1 MKRKIKLFCSSNVA
15 SVFFKANNITW
26 YICFEFRKKKR
37 KNVSFFEKGGG
48 GYFTPSRES
57 KRHSHHLIELRLS
70 DLNLINNTVQVF
82 FKENLTESFFFPHN
96 FLLFLLMIYLRRSC
110 FLIFGFHTIFDQG
123 DTFSERLV
131 VPDNFFST
139 QIAMRGVSFVGRKMV
154 GVGGRCGGY

>member
-1 MKRKIKLFCSSNVA
+1 MKREIKLFCSSNVA

-37 KNVSFFEKGGG
+37 KKCQFFFEKGAGVILNCVLQGG
-48 GYFTPSRES
+48 ILGGRGYFTPSRGS

-82 FKENLTESFFFPHN
+82 FKENLTESFCFPHN

-110 FLIFGFHTIFDQG
+110 FLILDFTPFLTRVTLLVKDLWCLT
-123 DTFSERLV
+123 TF
-131 VPDNFFST
+131 F
-139 QIAMRGVSFVGRKMV
+139 QRKLP
-154 GVGGRCGGY
+154 